1 MNLSALA
8 FVPALLLASPLLAQ
22 QVPSGTAGG
31 QPPAAA
37 TAAAEAPGS
46 LPRRPA
52 PLGVRLDADSTD
64 RVVVSAVAPGGT
76 AAAAG
81 ILAGDTLV
89 AVAGRP
95 VTRPEALRPLLRELR
110 VGQSIA
116 IDVLRQGAP
125 VTLRLTLADRR
136 EQVAGSTVSYRS
148 VQTPKGYRLRSIV
161 TVPDRPVRARAGRHP
176 ALLYLQGITCDSIDR
191 PDRPDAADTR
201 IVHALARQG
210 FVTLRVD
217 KPGLGDS
224 EGPPCHEIGFAEE
237 LDGYRAAMNALAAM
251 PEVDPTRIYLFGYS
265 MGGLM
270 APYLARDGRVRGS
283 IVYGTLARTWFEYQL
298 ENARRQSALA
308 GKSPAEV
315 SEDVLGQ
322 AKESSMILIE
332 KKTLG
337 DVWRR
342 WPQLRQEPDGLML
355 SENHIATRSMK
366 FFHELQELNLARA
379 WQESSGAVL
388 AIYGEYDWVTALQ
401 DHQLI
406 ADIVNARTP
415 GAGSVLTLPQV
426 DHGFTRH
433 ASLQDSVRA
442 MGQGTWEA
450 GLPDKMLAWIDS
462 VEAAA
467 PAIPAKAAGAAP
479 VTTPVSF
486 SVVAAWQQLPT
497 EPYRG
502 KQDDIFFVNER
513 VGWYGNGDGK
523 VFRSTDGGDSW
534 TKVWE
539 QKGTFV
545 RALAFVDEKVGVLG
559 NIGTGYFPGVTDAV
573 PVYRTE
579 DGGSTWAPVTAIEG
593 APVTGLCAFDIV
605 QVPFV
610 NAGRLDHRPRIIGVG
625 RVGGPAAFIWSD
637 DLGKTWKQGK
647 LPALGAA
654 AFDVK
659 FLDDRRGFIAAAT
672 HADVSQSN
680 ALILATDDGGATWRE
695 VYRSARPYELTWKMS
710 FPTPEVG
717 YTTVQSYN
725 PDRTASARVV
735 AKTTDG
741 GRTWSEMALV
751 DDHAVRQFGVAFV
764 DANTGWVGAVPHGF
778 ATDDGGKTWRKA
790 GFGNAVN
797 KIRLLRS
804 AAGFSGYAIGVHVH
818 RLRVPAG

>member
-1 MNLSALA
+1 MRLSALA
-8 FVPALLLASPLLAQ
+8 LLLALFFHAPPFAQ
-22 QVPSGTAGG
+22 PMAPVGDSTRISVAAVG
-31 QPPAAA
+31 AAA
-37 TAAAEAPGS
+37 SP
-46 LPRRPA
+46 LPRRA
-52 PLGVRLDADSTD
+52 GSLGIRLDPQAVD
-64 RVVVSAVAPGGT
+64 RVLVREVVPGGT

-81 ILAGDTLV
+81 VLAGDTVL
-89 AVAGRP
+89 AIAGRA
-95 VTRPEALRPLLRELR
+95 VTTADTLRAALRDVYTGQALR
-110 VGQSIA
+110 

-125 VTLRLTLADRR
+125 VALQVTLSDRR
-136 EQVAGSTVSYRS
+136 EPVDGSTVSYRS
-148 VQTPKGYRLRSIV
+148 VDVPKGYRLRSIV
-161 TVPDRPVRARAGRHP
+161 TVPDRPARAREGRHP
-176 ALLYLQGITCDSIDR
+176 ALLYVQGITCDSIDR
-191 PDRPDAADTR
+191 PDSPGAVDTR
-201 IVHALARQG
+201 IVHAMARQG

-237 LDGYRAAMNALAAM
+237 LDGYRAALSALAAM
-251 PEVDPTRIYLFGYS
+251 PEVDARRIYVFGHS

-283 IVYGTLARTWFEYQL
+283 MVYGTLARTWFEYQL

-308 GKSPAEV
+308 GRSPAEV
-315 SEDVLGQ
+315 NAALLQQ
-322 AKESSMILIE
+322 AKESSTILID

-342 WPQLRQEPDGLML
+342 WPESRQAPQGLVL

-366 FFHELQELNLARA
+366 FFHELQDLNLARA

-426 DHGFTRH
+426 DHAFTRH
-433 ASLQDSVRA
+433 ASLQDSFRA
-442 MGQGTWEA
+442 MGRGTWEA
-450 GLPDKMLAWIDS
+450 ELPNKMLAWIGS

-467 PAIPAKAAGAAP
+467 PTVPAKAEALAPQAA
-479 VTTPVSF
+479 T
-486 SVVAAWQQLPT
+486 AAWQKLPT
-497 EPYRG
+497 ETYRG

-534 TKVWE
+534 TQVWE
-539 QKGTFV
+539 KKGTFV
-545 RALAFVDEKVGVLG
+545 RTLAFVDEKVGVLG
-559 NIGTGYFPGVTDAV
+559 NVGTGYFPGVTDSV

-579 DGGSTWAPVTAIEG
+579 DGGNTWVPVTSIEG
-593 APVTGLCAFDIV
+593 APVIGLCAFEIV
-605 QVPFV
+605 QVPFI

-647 LPALGAA
+647 LPAIGAA

-659 FLDDRRGFIAAAT
+659 FLDDRRGFIAAST

-680 ALILATDDGGATWRE
+680 ALILATDDGGANWRE
-695 VYRSARPYELTWKMS
+695 VYRSTRPYELTWKMS

-725 PDRTASARVV
+725 PDRTVSARVL

-741 GRTWSEMALV
+741 GRTWFEIALV
-751 DDHAVRQFGVAFV
+751 DDPAVRQFGVAFL

-797 KIRLLRS
+797 KIRLVRS
-804 AAGFSGYAIGVHVH
+804 AAEVSGYAIGVDVH
-818 RLRVPAG
+818 RLRMPAP

>member
-1 MNLSALA
+1 
-8 FVPALLLASPLLAQ
+8 
-22 QVPSGTAGG
+22 
-31 QPPAAA
+31 
-37 TAAAEAPGS
+37 
-46 LPRRPA
+46 
-52 PLGVRLDADSTD
+52 
-64 RVVVSAVAPGGT
+64 VVVSAVAPGGT

-342 WPQLRQEPDGLML
+342 WPELRQEPDGLML
-355 SENHIATRSMK
+355 NENHIATRSM
-366 FFHELQELNLARA
+366 
-379 WQESSGAVL
+379 
-388 AIYGEYDWVTALQ
+388 
-401 DHQLI
+401 
-406 ADIVNARTP
+406 
-415 GAGSVLTLPQV
+415 
-426 DHGFTRH
+426 
-433 ASLQDSVRA
+433 
-442 MGQGTWEA
+442 
-450 GLPDKMLAWIDS
+450 
-462 VEAAA
+462 
-467 PAIPAKAAGAAP
+467 
-479 VTTPVSF
+479 
-486 SVVAAWQQLPT
+486 
-497 EPYRG
+497 
-502 KQDDIFFVNER
+502 
-513 VGWYGNGDGK
+513 
-523 VFRSTDGGDSW
+523 
-534 TKVWE
+534 
-539 QKGTFV
+539 
-545 RALAFVDEKVGVLG
+545 
-559 NIGTGYFPGVTDAV
+559 
-573 PVYRTE
+573 
-579 DGGSTWAPVTAIEG
+579 
-593 APVTGLCAFDIV
+593 
-605 QVPFV
+605 
-610 NAGRLDHRPRIIGVG
+610 
-625 RVGGPAAFIWSD
+625 
-637 DLGKTWKQGK
+637 
-647 LPALGAA
+647 
-654 AFDVK
+654 
-659 FLDDRRGFIAAAT
+659 
-672 HADVSQSN
+672 
-680 ALILATDDGGATWRE
+680 
-695 VYRSARPYELTWKMS
+695 
-710 FPTPEVG
+710 
-717 YTTVQSYN
+717 
-725 PDRTASARVV
+725 
-735 AKTTDG
+735 
-741 GRTWSEMALV
+741 
-751 DDHAVRQFGVAFV
+751 
-764 DANTGWVGAVPHGF
+764 
-778 ATDDGGKTWRKA
+778 
-790 GFGNAVN
+790 
-797 KIRLLRS
+797 
-804 AAGFSGYAIGVHVH
+804 
-818 RLRVPAG
+818 